1 MEQLGG
7 RIRKLRESRNMT
19 QTELSEILGMKT
31 YTTVSK
37 WEKNENFP
45 KGKDLKKLAE
55 IFNVTS
61 DYLLGLSDTELG
73 KITTQNKHHE
83 ILTLCNQLNE
93 EKLKQLILSHYSS
106 VKSFA
111 EENGMPYS
119 TVRSIL
125 ERGIMNAN
133 VENAIKICSALGIRP
148 EIFSYFLET
157 SKGEPEIL
165 TIYNQLEEPK
175 QEKVLD
181 YAKEQLEEQNSSKIV
196 SIFDKPQDDEDYIT
210 DYVEGLV
217 AAGHG
222 TFQEDNLHMEVR
234 LRAED
239 VPEDYDTIAKVAGDS
254 MEPLIEDNDLLFIK
268 VTSQVDIN
276 SIGIFQV
283 NDKNFVKK
291 LKRDYDGSWYLQS
304 LNSGYEEIHLTEND
318 DIRTIGVVVDIY
330 REG

>member
-1 MEQLGG
+1 M
-7 RIRKLRESRNMT
+7 
-19 QTELSEILGMKT
+19 
-31 YTTVSK
+31 
-37 WEKNENFP
+37 
-45 KGKDLKKLAE
+45 
-55 IFNVTS
+55 
-61 DYLLGLSDTELG
+61 
-73 KITTQNKHHE
+73 
-83 ILTLCNQLNE
+83 NE
-93 EKLKQLILSHYSS
+93 EKLKQLILSRYSS

-148 EIFSYFLET
+148 EIFSPLLEIYKDE
-157 SKGEPEIL
+157 SDIL
-165 TIYNQLEEPK
+165 PIYNRLEEPR
-175 QEKVLD
+175 QEKVLS
-181 YAKEQLEEQNSSKIV
+181 YAKDQLEEQESSNNI
-196 SIFDKPQDDEDYIT
+196 SMFDKYQDDEDYIT

-222 TFQEDNLHMEVR
+222 TFQEDNLHMEVK
-234 LRAED
+234 LRATD
-239 VPEDYDTIAKVAGDS
+239 VPDKYDTIAKVAGDS

-268 VTSQVDIN
+268 VTSQVDVN
-276 SIGIFQV
+276 DIGIFQI
-283 NDKNFVKK
+283 NGKNFVKK

-318 DIRTIGVVVDIY
+318 DIRTIGKVVEIY

>member
-1 MEQLGG
+1 M
-7 RIRKLRESRNMT
+7 
-19 QTELSEILGMKT
+19 
-31 YTTVSK
+31 
-37 WEKNENFP
+37 NE
-45 KGKDLKKLAE
+45 D
-55 IFNVTS
+55 
-61 DYLLGLSDTELG
+61 
-73 KITTQNKHHE
+73 
-83 ILTLCNQLNE
+83 
-93 EKLKQLILSHYSS
+93 KLKQLILSRYSS

-148 EIFSYFLET
+148 EIFSPLLATQNEH
-157 SKGEPEIL
+157 PEIL

-181 YAKEQLEEQNSSKIV
+181 YATVLLNEQNNMKTSTVLEKYKG
-196 SIFDKPQDDEDYIT
+196 DDYII

-217 AAGHG
+217 AAGNG
-222 TFQEDNLHMEVR
+222 TFQEDNLHMEVK

-239 VPEDYDTIAKVAGDS
+239 VPENYDTIAKVAGDS

-276 SIGIFQV
+276 SIGIFQI
-283 NDKNFVKK
+283 NGKNFVKK

-304 LNSGYEEIHLTEND
+304 LNSGYEEIHLSEND
-318 DIRTIGVVVDIY
+318 DIRTIGEVVDIY
-330 REG
+330 KV

>member
-1 MEQLGG
+1 MIGTK
-7 RIRKLRESRNMT
+7 IRELRKNNKLTLE
-19 QTELSEILGMKT
+19 ELADALNQKYPNTINFNKGKI
-31 YTTVSK
+31 SK
-37 WEKNENFP
+37 WEN
-45 KGKDLKKLAE
+45 
-55 IFNVTS
+55 
-61 DYLLGLSDTELG
+61 
-73 KITTQNKHHE
+73 NK
-83 ILTLCNQLNE
+83 E
-93 EKLKQLILSHYSS
+93 EPRLSS
-106 VKSFA
+106 VKIIADFFDV
-111 EENGMPYS
+111 P
-119 TVRSIL
+119 L
-125 ERGIMNAN
+125 D
-133 VENAIKICSALGIRP
+133 
-148 EIFSYFLET
+148 YFNDT
-157 SKGEPEIL
+157 PDSHPEIL

-181 YAKEQLEEQNSSKIV
+181 YAKEQLEEQNDSKIV
-196 SIFDKPQDDEDYIT
+196 SIFDKPQDDDYIT

-222 TFQEDNLHMEVR
+222 TFQEDNLHMEVK

-283 NDKNFVKK
+283 NGKNFVKK

-304 LNSGYEEIHLTEND
+304 LNSGYEEIHLSEND
-318 DIRTIGVVVDIY
+318 DIRTIGEVVDIY

>member
-1 MEQLGG
+1 M
-7 RIRKLRESRNMT
+7 
-19 QTELSEILGMKT
+19 
-31 YTTVSK
+31 
-37 WEKNENFP
+37 
-45 KGKDLKKLAE
+45 
-55 IFNVTS
+55 
-61 DYLLGLSDTELG
+61 
-73 KITTQNKHHE
+73 
-83 ILTLCNQLNE
+83 NE
-93 EKLKQLILSHYSS
+93 EKLKQLILSRYSS

-148 EIFSYFLET
+148 EIFSPLLKI
-157 SKGEPEIL
+157 SKDESDIL
-165 TIYNQLEEPK
+165 PIYNRLEEPR
-175 QEKVLD
+175 QEKVLS
-181 YAKEQLEEQNSSKIV
+181 YAKDQLEEQESSNNI
-196 SIFDKPQDDEDYIT
+196 SMFDKYQDDEDYIT

-239 VPEDYDTIAKVAGDS
+239 VPEKYDTIAKVAGDS

-276 SIGIFQV
+276 DIGIFQI
-283 NDKNFVKK
+283 NGKNFVKK

-304 LNSGYEEIHLTEND
+304 LNSGYEEIHLSEDD
-318 DIRTIGVVVDIY
+318 DIRTIGEVISIY
-330 REG
+330 REN

>member
-1 MEQLGG
+1 MEQLGD
-7 RIRKLRESRNMT
+7 RVRKLREGRNMT

-61 DYLLGLSDTELG
+61 DYLLGLTDDKLK
-73 KITTQNKHHE
+73 KITTQNEKTE
-83 ILTLCNQLNE
+83 I
-93 EKLKQLILSHYSS
+93 I
-106 VKSFA
+106 
-111 EENGMPYS
+111 
-119 TVRSIL
+119 SI
-125 ERGIMNAN
+125 
-133 VENAIKICSALGIRP
+133 
-148 EIFSYFLET
+148 YD
-157 SKGEPEIL
+157 
-165 TIYNQLEEPK
+165 QLEEPR
-175 QEKVLD
+175 QEKVLN
-181 YAKEQLEEQNSSKIV
+181 YAKEQLEEQESSSII
-196 SIFDKPQDDEDYIT
+196 SIFDKPQDNEDYIT

-234 LRAED
+234 LRAND
-239 VPEDYDTIAKVAGDS
+239 VPNEYDTIAKVAGDS

-283 NDKNFVKK
+283 NGKNFVKK

-318 DIRTIGVVVDIY
+318 DIRTIGEVVDIY
-330 REG
+330 KP

>member
-1 MEQLGG
+1 MEQLGD
-7 RIRKLRESRNMT
+7 RVRKLREGRNMT

-37 WEKNENFP
+37 WEKNEDFP
-45 KGKDLKKLAE
+45 KGKDLKKRAE

-61 DYLLGLSDTELG
+61 DYLLGLTDDKLK
-73 KITTQNKHHE
+73 KITTQNEKTE
-83 ILTLCNQLNE
+83 I
-93 EKLKQLILSHYSS
+93 I
-106 VKSFA
+106 
-111 EENGMPYS
+111 
-119 TVRSIL
+119 SI
-125 ERGIMNAN
+125 
-133 VENAIKICSALGIRP
+133 
-148 EIFSYFLET
+148 YD
-157 SKGEPEIL
+157 
-165 TIYNQLEEPK
+165 QLEDPNK
-175 QEKVLD
+175 EKVLD
-181 YAKEQLEEQNSSKIV
+181 YATVLLNEQNNMKTSTVLEKY
-196 SIFDKPQDDEDYIT
+196 KNDEDYIT

-254 MEPLIEDNDLLFIK
+254 MEPMIEDNDLLFIK

-283 NDKNFVKK
+283 NGKNFVKK

-318 DIRTIGVVVDIY
+318 DIRTIGEVVSVY
-330 REG
+330 RN

>member
-1 MEQLGG
+1 M
-7 RIRKLRESRNMT
+7 
-19 QTELSEILGMKT
+19 
-31 YTTVSK
+31 
-37 WEKNENFP
+37 NE
-45 KGKDLKKLAE
+45 D
-55 IFNVTS
+55 
-61 DYLLGLSDTELG
+61 
-73 KITTQNKHHE
+73 
-83 ILTLCNQLNE
+83 
-93 EKLKQLILSHYSS
+93 KLKQLILSRYSS

-148 EIFSYFLET
+148 EIFPPLLPTQNEH
-157 SKGEPEIL
+157 PEIL

-175 QEKVLD
+175 QEKVLN
-181 YAKEQLEEQNSSKIV
+181 YAKEQLEEQENSNIISM
-196 SIFDKPQDDEDYIT
+196 FDKPQDGEDYIT

-304 LNSGYEEIHLTEND
+304 LNSGYEEIHLSEND
-318 DIRTIGVVVDIY
+318 DIRTIGEVVDIY